1 VSGDLGRLRGKIDDI
16 DAGIIALL
24 GERFKLT
31 RRVGQLKASG
41 GLASLDATREQAQ
54 DARYTEL
61 AADANVDADLVR
73 QVFDDV
79 RATVRHEHEAAGAQM
94 QSHPRAGH

>member
-1 VSGDLGRLRGKIDDI
+1 VSDSLDALRARIDEV
-16 DAGIIALL
+16 DAGLIALL

-31 RRVGQLKASG
+31 RRVGSLKASG

-54 DARYTEL
+54 DERFAKL
-61 AADANVDADLVR
+61 AKAADVDGDLVC
-73 QVFDDV
+73 QVFDYI
-79 RATVRHEHEAAGAQM
+79 RAAVRHEHEAAGAQM